1 MALEQLHAK
10 TLLEFTDLSREGRL
24 TDVQNMPCPAETAL
38 GCDRVKGPQS
48 VVFYRHSKS
57 SL

>member
-10 TLLEFTDLSREGRL
+10 TLLEFTDLPRKGGL
-24 TDVQNMPCPAETAL
+24 TDVQNMPCTAETAL
-38 GCDRVKGPQS
+38 GCDRVKSPQS
-48 VVFYRHSKS
+48 VVFYSHSKS